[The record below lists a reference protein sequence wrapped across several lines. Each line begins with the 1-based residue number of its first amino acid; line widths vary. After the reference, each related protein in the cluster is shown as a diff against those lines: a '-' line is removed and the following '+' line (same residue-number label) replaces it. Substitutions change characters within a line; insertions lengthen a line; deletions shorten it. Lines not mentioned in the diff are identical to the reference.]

1 MQETKRRNKNIANNY
16 QLSYGQ
22 SQPSQNMPQS
32 IPQFQSQQFF
42 PQPQGNV
49 YTINNSLEVANVPM
63 SAGLSV
69 ALCLSKGLLYL
80 KSMQN
85 GNPIFMAYKIMP
97 YDNTK
102 ENQQNNQSNQNDVLN
117 ALVESFQKCQERLNI
132 LEKEVKTLKKND
144 GGKINELI

>member
-1 MQETKRRNKNIANNY
+1 MANNY

-22 SQPSQNMPQS
+22 PQPSQNMPQS
-32 IPQFQSQQFF
+32 MPQFQLQQFF

-69 ALCLSKGLLYL
+69 ALCLSEGLLYL

-85 GNPIFMAYKIMP
+85 GNPMFMAYKIMP

-102 ENQQNNQSNQNDVLN
+102 ENQQNNQPNQNDVLN